1 MTVRVTVPNPSLR
14 VQVARPATGVD
25 AGSSQGPA
33 GPSGAGYTHS
43 QPVASAVW
51 TINHNLGFKPSVSV
65 YGLAGNVV
73 LANVDHASDN
83 VAIVTLAAPMAGGA
97 RLT

>member
-33 GPSGAGYTHS
+33 GPSGAGYTHP

-51 TINHNLGFKPSVSV
+51 TIQHDLGFKPTVQV
-65 YGLAGNVV
+65 YGLAGEVV
-73 LANVDHASDN
+73 YADIEHYSDN
-83 VAIVTLAAPMAGGA
+83 AVIVRLLAPLAGGA

>member
-1 MTVRVTVPNPSLR
+1 MRVNIPRATIGVR
-14 VQVARPATGVD
+14 

-33 GPSGAGYTHS
+33 GPSGSAGFVHTQS
-43 QPVASAVW
+43 VASATW
-51 TINHNLGFKPSVSV
+51 TINHNLGYRPSVSV

-83 VAIVTLAAPMAGGA
+83 VAIVTLASPMAGGA